1 MQIEYDR
8 ETNLNQSLVKA
19 LFLHIGLVLIFIVL
33 GKLDF
38 KLTPDDIRIE
48 ETIQS
53 SVRVDVV
60 GMPKLTVQE
69 LKEFKATDIQK
80 GETEDPKAIEQ
91 PTEKVEEVSNKVDLG
106 NLLSNLSKK
115 KVAPKKNK
123 KKKFGSTLSQKEL
136 NSLVLE
142 GNKISQGESVVG
154 DSLENDRTVLGEY
167 ASKLPSHVRPFWKL
181 PSYLLNKDLSAR
193 IRVFLSDSGKVLRT
207 EIIKSS
213 GVEDFDQR
221 ALRAIK
227 QANPFPAP
235 SNEITKLT
243 TSGAIV
249 LGFPL

>member
-1 MQIEYDR
+1 MQVTYER
-8 ETNLNQSLVKA
+8 ETNLNQAVIKA
-19 LFLHIGLVLIFIVL
+19 LALHIALVLIFLIL

-38 KLTPDDIRIE
+38 QITPDAIEIE

-53 SVRVDVV
+53 SVKVDVV

-69 LKEFKATDIQK
+69 LKEFKATEIEK
-80 GETEDPKAIEQ
+80 GETEDPKNIAE
-91 PTEKVEEVSNKVDLG
+91 EKVEEPVEEKVDLG

-115 KVAPKKNK
+115 KVAPKKRKK
-123 KKKFGSTLSQKEL
+123 KKKFGNVLSQKEL
-136 NSLVLE
+136 KSLVLE

-154 DSLENDRTVLGEY
+154 DSLENARTVLGQY
-167 ASKLPSHVRPFWKL
+167 ASTLPSHVRPFWKL

-193 IRVFLSDSGKVLRT
+193 IRVYLSETGKVLRT

-213 GVEDFDQR
+213 GVDDFDQR

-235 SNEITKLT
+235 ESEIAKLT

>member
-1 MQIEYDR
+1 MQVVTQRRTYSD
-8 ETNLNQSLVKA
+8 KA
-19 LFLHIGLVLIFIVL
+19 FLKAIMLHLGLVLFFFSL

-38 KLTPDDIRIE
+38 TMTPNKIE
-48 ETIQS
+48 IEQTIQS
-53 SVRVDVV
+53 SVKVDVV

-69 LKEFKATDIQK
+69 LKQFKATDLQK
-80 GETEDPKAIEQ
+80 GETEDPKAIEE
-91 PTEKVEEVSNKVDLG
+91 PSEEVVEEKVDLG

-115 KVAPKKNK
+115 TVVKKKKRK
-123 KKKFGSTLSQKEL
+123 KKKFGNVLSQKEL
-136 NSLVLE
+136 KALVLE
-142 GNKISQGESVVG
+142 GNKLSAGEAVVG
-154 DSLENDRTVLGEY
+154 DSLENSRTILGQY
-167 ASKLPSHVRPFWKL
+167 ASTLPSHVRPFWKL

-193 IRVFLSDSGKVLRT
+193 VRVFLSDSGKVLRT
-207 EIIKSS
+207 QVIKSS

-235 SNEITKLT
+235 EAEIAKLT